1 MCVFN
6 CRFVLKRSS
15 HEIMSHESVILS
27 TSFNHMKYCHL
38 NVSLHEGHTRVPSL
52 RTRAAFSSMFT
63 SGTSHSSILMIS
75 SNGPS
80 PIFYTN
86 TNLKCLCLSS
96 CSPCQLGS
104 PIPSRWQ
111 RQIKKHLAWQKFCV
125 DKSSEMNPHYP
136 VKSSQGCQT
145 LLVTKLIIM
154 TIDHPPPK
162 GSIMQ
167 RFIMKWTI
175 NGI

>member
-1 MCVFN
+1 
-6 CRFVLKRSS
+6 
-15 HEIMSHESVILS
+15 
-27 TSFNHMKYCHL
+27 
-38 NVSLHEGHTRVPSL
+38 
-52 RTRAAFSSMFT
+52 MFT
-63 SGTSHSSILMIS
+63 SGTSHSSILMRS

-111 RQIKKHLAWQKFCV
+111 RQIKKLAWQKFCV

-136 VKSSQGCQT
+136 VKASQGCQT
-145 LLVTKLIIM
+145 LLVTKPLFCTAFIRKRPNDKSCKKLIIT

-167 RFIMKWTI
+167 RFIMK
-175 NGI
+175 

>member
-1 MCVFN
+1 MCCFSMCVFN
-6 CRFVLKRSS
+6 CRLVLKVSS

-63 SGTSHSSILMIS
+63 SGTSHSSILMRS

-86 TNLKCLCLSS
+86 TNLKSLCLSS

-111 RQIKKHLAWQKFCV
+111 RQIKKNLASQKFCV

-136 VKSSQGCQT
+136 V
-145 LLVTKLIIM
+145 
-154 TIDHPPPK
+154 
-162 GSIMQ
+162 
-167 RFIMKWTI
+167 
-175 NGI
+175 